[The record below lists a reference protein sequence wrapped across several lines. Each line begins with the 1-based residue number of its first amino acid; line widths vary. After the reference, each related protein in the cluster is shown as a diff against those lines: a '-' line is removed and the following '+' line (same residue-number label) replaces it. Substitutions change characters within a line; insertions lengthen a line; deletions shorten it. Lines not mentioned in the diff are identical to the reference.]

1 MALTLSVSTVTGKT
15 FEVQCL
21 KEDTVGTVREE
32 LQKTHIEVPAACF
45 LKLFHGPQAL
55 HDGLPVAE
63 LDPSQPILAVIGRET
78 KVEVLLE
85 AAGSWRGYKEL
96 VQAAAASC
104 AGQKVKVIKK
114 IPSIL
119 DVLEDL
125 GGQMPEVADLRQGE
139 KGLECKA
146 ENGHLLLPS
155 LNLEELQGFSKVV
168 FSVKLNSDAHNQGLG
183 VVVVQPS
190 SMQCDKDAEG
200 IPKFVYNGYGLQKD
214 KNSNAIKFHPGMGGG
229 QLRIE
234 GVGGFGNQD
243 IGFTPQDWT
252 SSENSFHTLE
262 VSLGTDGQNNLKLTG
277 HQGEVWQRGW
287 ENRLTDGRYSPELHA
302 WLDMGG
308 SFKPRGFVV
317 YGDIDVEVHVNVA
330 ESVVETS

>member
-1 MALTLSVSTVTGKT
+1 MALTFSVSTVNGKT

-21 KEDTVGTVREE
+21 KEDTVKTLREE
-32 LQKTHIEVPAACF
+32 LQNTHIEVPAACF

-63 LDPSQPILAVIGRET
+63 LDPSQPIFAVIGRET

-104 AGQKVKVIKK
+104 EGQKIKVIKK

-125 GGQMPEVADLRQGE
+125 GGQKPEVADLRQGE

-168 FSVKLNSDAHNQGLG
+168 FSVKLNSDAYNQGRSRAFL
-183 VVVVQPS
+183 
-190 SMQCDKDAEG
+190 C
-200 IPKFVYNGYGLQKD
+200 L
-214 KNSNAIKFHPGMGGG
+214 FHR
-229 QLRIE
+229 L
-234 GVGGFGNQD
+234 VGCA
-243 IGFTPQDWT
+243 TR
-252 SSENSFHTLE
+252 TLKTLL
-262 VSLGTDGQNNLKLTG
+262 S
-277 HQGEVWQRGW
+277 W
-287 ENRLTDGRYSPELHA
+287 ENCFVNLTRARRRSGSCASISPEQNRA
-302 WLDMGG
+302 TMM
-308 SFKPRGFVV
+308 
-317 YGDIDVEVHVNVA
+317 
-330 ESVVETS
+330 

>member
-190 SMQCDKDAEG
+190 SMQCDKDAVRVQRVRLAKGQKQQRDQAPRRKEEG
-200 IPKFVYNGYGLQKD
+200 TI
-214 KNSNAIKFHPGMGGG
+214 AMAA
-229 QLRIE
+229 
-234 GVGGFGNQD
+234 
-243 IGFTPQDWT
+243 T
-252 SSENSFHTLE
+252 
-262 VSLGTDGQNNLKLTG
+262 
-277 HQGEVWQRGW
+277 
-287 ENRLTDGRYSPELHA
+287 
-302 WLDMGG
+302 
-308 SFKPRGFVV
+308 VV
-317 YGDIDVEVHVNVA
+317 VVVA
-330 ESVVETS
+330 RA